1 MFILYKIYVYISISI
16 YEYIHSVLLI
26 VFMVSICYIP
36 LSNMDKIVSLLLSNI
51 KWYRVLTKV
60 YYTSAFIYSIYDDVL
75 LRPEYWQVSKTDW
88 TLPLGLLK
96 YSFETLV
103 ENARGDLRSR
113 EEKSAPSLSL
123 NLSISKPHPSSL
135 CSIVLFISNPNTF
148 FYLHFSFFL

>member
-26 VFMVSICYIP
+26 VFMVSIGYIP

-75 LRPEYWQVSKTDW
+75 LRPEYWQESKTDW

-103 ENARGDLRSR
+103 ENARGPFGGER
-113 EEKSAPSLSL
+113 ENAPSLFFSA
-123 NLSISKPHPSSL
+123 SISKPHPSNL
-135 CSIVLFISNPNTF
+135 LSIVFVITFKFIKSI
-148 FYLHFSFFL
+148 